1 MAKQALM
8 AAQVLNLIPTE
19 KARERNYL
27 TGRLASVSLLGKVHL
42 ERMIPSRE
50 IRIFI
55 GSWNIN
61 GQMPPK

>member
-55 GSWNIN
+55 GSWNMN